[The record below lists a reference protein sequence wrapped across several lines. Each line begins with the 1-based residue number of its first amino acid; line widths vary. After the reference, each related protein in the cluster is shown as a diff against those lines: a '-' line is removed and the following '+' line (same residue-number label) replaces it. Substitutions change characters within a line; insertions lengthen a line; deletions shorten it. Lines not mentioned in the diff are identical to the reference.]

1 VALIKGSLPLAA
13 MVAGRT
19 YQVTFTGTDARAL
32 NVVAKHSTTGPTQ
45 VALAY
50 RSGAMTI
57 DVAAITN
64 IALSTL
70 ALTDPA

>member
-1 VALIKGSLPLAA
+1 MALVKGSLPLAA

-19 YQVTFTGTDARAL
+19 YQVTFMGTDARSL
-32 NVVAKHSTTGPTQ
+32 NVVAKHSGTGATQ

-50 RSGAMTI
+50 KSGAMAI

-64 IALSTL
+64 IALSTS